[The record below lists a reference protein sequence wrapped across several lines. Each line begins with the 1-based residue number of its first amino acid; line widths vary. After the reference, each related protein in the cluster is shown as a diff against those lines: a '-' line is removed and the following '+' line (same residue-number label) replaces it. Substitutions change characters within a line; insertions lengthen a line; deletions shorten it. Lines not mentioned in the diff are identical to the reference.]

1 MPLIIESF
9 ASEGVYLANCIDG
22 LIEVVASLKE
32 LYSVVL
38 LRDKD
43 SLPLVAEMLINLSGT
58 AIANF
63 DDLWPLCASV
73 QTDISIDKFSARAKK
88 LSFSLLD
95 IYSSFVLQ
103 LEILNFNLYAVAESA
118 IVMARWCAKWSWL
131 RYENP
136 PLDLWLC
143 AADCYRCAELWVT
156 RGPDLGKS
164 KGTEGLSA
172 VEQNYLAILVL
183 DRLCPNSFSRSAL
196 RLFDGLLNDSLI
208 GIHLT
213 KEANTIPCTLLNVS
227 NGRLEIDYGKNQF
240 SVNCRHRFVSIG
252 NVLERLT
259 SHLSEIDESENDAC
273 REAKHV
279 VLMCSSVG
287 WDGRR

>member
-1 MPLIIESF
+1 MSLIIESF
-9 ASEGVYLANCIDG
+9 ESECVYLANLIDG
-22 LIEVVASLKE
+22 LIEVVESLKE
-32 LYSVVL
+32 LLSVVL

-43 SLPLVAEMLINLSGT
+43 SLPLVGEMLIHLSGT

-73 QTDISIDKFSARAKK
+73 QTDISMDKFSARAKK

-95 IYSSFVLQ
+95 IYSSFVLE
-103 LEILNFNLYAVAESA
+103 LEILNFNLCLVAESA

-136 PLDLWLC
+136 PLNLWLS
-143 AADCYRCAELWVT
+143 AADFYRCAELWAA
-156 RGPDLGKS
+156 RCPDFESS
-164 KGTEGLSA
+164 KGAAGLWV

-196 RLFDGLLNDSLI
+196 SLFDGLLNDSLI

-213 KEANTIPCTLLNVS
+213 KEANAITCTLLNAS
-227 NGRLEIDYGKNQF
+227 NGRLEIDDGKNQF

-252 NVLERLT
+252 NVLVRLT